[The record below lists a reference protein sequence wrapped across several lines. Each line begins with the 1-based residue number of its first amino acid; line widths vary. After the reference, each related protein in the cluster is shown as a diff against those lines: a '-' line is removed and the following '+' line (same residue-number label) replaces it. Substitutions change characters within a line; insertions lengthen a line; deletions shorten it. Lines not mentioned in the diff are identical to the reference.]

1 MQGQTGGACISM
13 PSAAG
18 SRRKG
23 KMTGFTGGS
32 SSGWP
37 AGRRSTQKAVAC
49 FIFSRIWRGR
59 REDAI
64 LAMQALAYEQRH

>member
-1 MQGQTGGACISM
+1 MQGQTGGACVST

-18 SRRKG
+18 STRKG

-37 AGRRSTQKAVAC
+37 AGRRSTQKAVAY
-49 FIFSRIWRGR
+49 FIFSRIWRRR

>member
-1 MQGQTGGACISM
+1 MQGQSGGACIST

-18 SRRKG
+18 STRKG

-37 AGRRSTQKAVAC
+37 AGRRSAQKAVTC
-49 FIFSRIWRGR
+49 FIFSRIWGEKRK
-59 REDAI
+59 DTI